1 MGKTGGG
8 TLKSKGFA
16 MTAQPKRSFT
26 EAEYLAFEQAS
37 EHKHEY
43 YQGAIYAMT
52 GGTEF
57 HTLLAGNTYA
67 ALHAQLR
74 RRECR
79 VYTSDQ
85 RIKVIATGLHTY
97 PDVTVVC
104 GAPQFVE
111 ASRLTL
117 INPTLIVEVL
127 SPSTERYDRGM
138 KFRHYRMI
146 PSLHDY
152 LLIAQDDQRIEHYS
166 RQDSAIWQLYEAV
179 GMATQITL
187 RSIGCVLALA
197 DVYEKVELEP
207 NKPGITR
214 EVEDS
219 EAL

>member
-1 MGKTGGG
+1 
-8 TLKSKGFA
+8 
-16 MTAQPKRSFT
+16 MTAQPQRSFT

-43 YQGAIYAMT
+43 YQGDVYAMT

-57 HTLLAGNTYA
+57 HNLLSGNTYA

-79 VYTSDQ
+79 VYNSDQ
-85 RIKVIATGLHTY
+85 RLKIMATGLYTY

-104 GAPQFVE
+104 GQPQFVE

-117 INPTLIVEVL
+117 INPTVIVEVL

-138 KFRHYRMI
+138 KFRHYRTL

-152 LLIAQDDQRIEHYS
+152 LLIAQDEPRIEHYS
-166 RQDSAIWQLYEAV
+166 RQSDVIWQLAEAV
-179 GMATQITL
+179 GLTAQLTL
-187 RSIGCVLALA
+187 RSIECVLALA

-207 NKPGITR
+207 ADAGLTHESP
-214 EVEDS
+214 E
-219 EAL
+219 